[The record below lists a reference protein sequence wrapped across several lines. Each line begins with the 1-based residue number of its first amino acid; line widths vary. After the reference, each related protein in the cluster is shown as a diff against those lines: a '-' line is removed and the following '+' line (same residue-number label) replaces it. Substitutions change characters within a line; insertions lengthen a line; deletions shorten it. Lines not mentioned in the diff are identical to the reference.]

1 MLFLD
6 GGLYVEPDP
15 DEVRDKY
22 PTAPPPRNRD
32 RRRYEVDAP
41 PTVVGTCTDPLH
53 AWMYWVEGSSPYEI
67 EKPTFNSH
75 ESVREIVDFLADGR
89 KPGWFRFSADL
100 LGLEGRAQKQLGGF
114 VRELVDQTRA
124 DNRWHSLVQGY
135 AGLWGYPTFFAGS
148 KPRSHTHQESVEKL
162 HSYMAAKMH
171 QVKSDRSLGL
181 LIVGWLRLPDLA
193 LGGSR
198 DED

>member
-1 MLFLD
+1 
-6 GGLYVEPDP
+6 
-15 DEVRDKY
+15 
-22 PTAPPPRNRD
+22 
-32 RRRYEVDAP
+32 
-41 PTVVGTCTDPLH
+41 
-53 AWMYWVEGSSPYEI
+53 MYWVEGSSPYEI

-135 AGLWGYPTFFAGS
+135 AGLWGYPTFLAGS

-181 LIVGWLRLPDLA
+181 LINEDREIVHVIYLSDLPTDDPELDELAIAIGLTPVGQASRPNPPSRRSTHRLKGQA
-193 LGGSR
+193 G
-198 DED
+198 